1 MVTVPLLGG
10 VKLYQTLAESWSEV
24 HDATGSEPAAVA
36 SVVLRVSVNG
46 AAAITF
52 GVPHSS
58 FMGEAATAS
67 ARCSTPLAER
77 SIPVTSRR
85 YVVPAVAAKATLD
98 WRPPAASSLH
108 AISTGAPHVPVYTVN
123 CVSKLVPKVLAVIL
137 PLVAA
142 VKLYHRLRAFLSLV
156 HECIGSDAA
165 VVAVDVST
173 VAANGTAP
181 ITVGVAQSSFA
192 GWAFAPGV

>member
-36 SVVLRVSVNG
+36 SAVLRVSVNG

-52 GVPHSS
+52 GV
-58 FMGEAATAS
+58 
-67 ARCSTPLAER
+67 
-77 SIPVTSRR
+77 
-85 YVVPAVAAKATLD
+85 
-98 WRPPAASSLH
+98 
-108 AISTGAPHVPVYTVN
+108 PHVPVYTVN

-142 VKLYHRLRAFLSLV
+142 VKLYHTLRAFLSLV

-173 VAANGTAP
+173 VAANG
-181 ITVGVAQSSFA
+181 
-192 GWAFAPGV
+192 